1 MRWNRPAHGLVPPD
15 AFIPVAETT
24 TLICDLGRWALQTAA
39 RQMAIWS
46 RPGPDVDTSLRVAV
60 NVSAR
65 HAAAPAIVTD
75 VQAALSTSGI
85 APEQLELEL
94 TETALQH
101 STAVRAQLARVRSLG
116 VTVAIDDF
124 GTGYTSIAELAHMP
138 ADVLKIDRTFITSP
152 DPGQSNLI
160 KLIIEAAHAFDLRV
174 VAEGIEEQRTQQT
187 MRELNCDTAQGYL
200 IARPMPAEQ
209 VPAWV
214 TRHRAVSATSP

>member
-1 MRWNRPAHGLVPPD
+1 
-15 AFIPVAETT
+15 
-24 TLICDLGRWALQTAA
+24 
-39 RQMAIWS
+39 MAIWS

-152 DPGQSNLI
+152 DPAS
-160 KLIIEAAHAFDLRV
+160 
-174 VAEGIEEQRTQQT
+174 RTSSSSSSKPRT
-187 MRELNCDTAQGYL
+187 PSTSESSPKASKNNAPSRPCANSTAT
-200 IARPMPAEQ
+200 P
-209 VPAWV
+209 
-214 TRHRAVSATSP
+214 HRDI